1 MQAALL
7 RMRRPRHV
15 PLLAV
20 AGLFCVPV
28 LILRPIPARP
38 RLRVYYPPFF
48 ADY

>member
-28 LILRPIPARP
+28 LIHRPVPARP
-38 RLRVYYPPFF
+38 RLR
-48 ADY
+48 DYMPLFTDY